1 VSAEINRA
9 LQEVRRAVLEDL
21 LAEAEIADDDEA
33 LLRAMKAD
41 AKLLFA
47 CRNVAN
53 AVAESPPRDR
63 PPGWDLT
70 PGGDTA

>member
-1 VSAEINRA
+1 MSAEINRA

-53 AVAESPPRDR
+53 TVAEAAPRDR
-63 PPGWDLT
+63 PEGWDMT